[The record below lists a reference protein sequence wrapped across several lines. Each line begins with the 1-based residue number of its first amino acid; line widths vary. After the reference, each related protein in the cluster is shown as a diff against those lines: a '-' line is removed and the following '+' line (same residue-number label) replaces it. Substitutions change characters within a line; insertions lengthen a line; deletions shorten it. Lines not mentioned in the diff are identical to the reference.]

1 MSVTL
6 RGWHDIPLHEWPSRE
21 DALAVIAAL
30 ATGRAATWGQ
40 LEQLSG
46 VPGAARFIG
55 LAYRVYGFPEL
66 EDGRAMAA
74 MNEALNCISTTRD
87 SGRFSAVPRPSAP
100 QAVQG
105 HGTRSGVRLQS

>member
-21 DALAVIAAL
+21 EALAVIATL

-46 VPGAARFIG
+46 VPSAARFIG

-66 EDGRAMAA
+66 EDGRVMAV
-74 MNEALNCISTTRD
+74 MNEALMRTGTGVDSAPEPEPENPAPSTTY
-87 SGRFSAVPRPSAP
+87 GF
-100 QAVQG
+100 
-105 HGTRSGVRLQS
+105 TRRA